1 MLLVKS
7 EIVDNDVRINKSGVR
22 SYLIVGLIILV
33 SVKILVLAFFNFSS
47 PTFVRQKAG
56 AVFFSGARTIE
67 IKLLLFLA

>member
-33 SVKILVLAFFNFSS
+33 SVKILVLAFFQLFKSHICK
-47 PTFVRQKAG
+47 TKG
-56 AVFFSGARTIE
+56 WGCFFLWCKDNRD
-67 IKLLLFLA
+67 